1 MISVFQKTF
10 FQAYPLQTPHG
21 YDIIRVENKGEAMT
35 LHEVINLFTYRTLS
49 QYEVVEMARFHKVI
63 YPRGTIKTTRDIRD
77 ADKLR
82 KVLII
87 DNFTIYLGPKI
98 KKRP

>member
-1 MISVFQKTF
+1 
-10 FQAYPLQTPHG
+10 
-21 YDIIRVENKGEAMT
+21 MT

-77 ADKLR
+77 ADKHR

-98 KKRP
+98 KSDHNRSHKCGKTYSVDYDW